1 MTQMKVYDNRLT
13 LWNAGNLP
21 EKLSI
26 EQLFQAHESIPRN
39 PLIAEVCYKVGYI
52 DSWGRGVEK
61 IADACKEAQLPNPQ
75 FIERA
80 GGILV
85 ELSRTADELGN
96 QLGNT
101 KETIL
106 NEIKDN
112 PKISGIQL
120 AEKLGVRYIILILML
135 RNSVTLKM
143 SLGQMDLFYL
153 AKTGLVKQMPSVSFQ
168 NQDVMAEICVSQ
180 TWRPY
185 VPQLA

>member
-1 MTQMKVYDNRLT
+1 MLLNALAHRNYQSSMTQMKMYDNRLT

-21 EKLSI
+21 EELSI

-39 PLIAEVCYKVGYI
+39 PLIAEVCYKAGYI

-75 FIERA
+75 FIERS

-96 QLGNT
+96 QLGNQLGNT

-106 NEIKDN
+106 NEMKNN

-120 AEKLGVRYIILILML
+120 SEKLGVSTTAVEKNIKQL
-135 RNSVTLKM
+135 RGDGRIKRVGGTR
-143 SLGQMDLFYL
+143 GHWEVVDQ
-153 AKTGLVKQMPSVSFQ
+153 
-168 NQDVMAEICVSQ
+168 
-180 TWRPY
+180 
-185 VPQLA
+185 